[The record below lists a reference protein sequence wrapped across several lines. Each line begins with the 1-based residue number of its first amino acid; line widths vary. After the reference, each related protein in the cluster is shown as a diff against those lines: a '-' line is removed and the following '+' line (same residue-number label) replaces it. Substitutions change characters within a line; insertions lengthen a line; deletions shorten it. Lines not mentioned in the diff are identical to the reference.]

1 MSDLRYWI
9 GFDHLKGL
17 GPCGFSKLQNGF
29 DSMEEAWEASAAE
42 LQEAGFGRD
51 LSMSIV
57 EQRKRMSLDGLMDG
71 LAEHEVHPLPI
82 SSPGYPQ
89 QLKEVESPPN
99 ILYVKGELLER
110 DLRGITVIG
119 TRDCTKYG
127 VTVCAELSS
136 GLASRGV
143 TVISDMVRGI
153 DNLAQRSAL
162 RAGGRTVAVMASG
175 LDYVASAKSGRSSNG
190 AKLPL
195 DIVESGSGC
204 LVSEHPMGTRSNRA
218 RQRMRNR
225 LLSGLAAGVLVV
237 EAPKQ
242 SGTMFTVR
250 CALDQGREVFAVP
263 GRADSTKSEGT
274 NWLISQGAK
283 LVTEVDDIINEL
295 KDTGDGDYEVGAG
308 TGGMEMR
315 ESGVSDRA
323 RFGYGD
329 SRTRSQKAAI
339 VVETA
344 EERQIVDALLAANG
358 GMNVDEIVRVTGL
371 SVDNVGASLSMME
384 IKGYLRQVGTSY
396 ELATSGQHMIAP
408 LMMDNA

>member
-1 MSDLRYWI
+1 MSELRYWI

-17 GPCGFSKLQNGF
+17 GPCGFAKLRNRF

-42 LQEAGFGRD
+42 LQEAGFGSD
-51 LSMSIV
+51 LANSIV
-57 EQRKRMSLDGLMDG
+57 EQRKRMSLDRLMDA
-71 LAEHEVHPLPI
+71 LAEHEVFPLHI
-82 SSPGYPQ
+82 ISPGYPQ
-89 QLKEVESPPN
+89 NLKDMENPPN
-99 ILYVKGELLER
+99 ILYVKGELRER
-110 DLRGITVIG
+110 DLQGITVIG
-119 TRDCTKYG
+119 TRNCTKYG
-127 VTVCAELSS
+127 AAVCAELSS
-136 GLASRGV
+136 GLARRGV

-153 DNLAQRSAL
+153 DSIAQRTAL

-175 LDYVASAKSGRSSNG
+175 LDLGASARSRRPQNG
-190 AKLPL
+190 AELPL

-225 LLSGLAAGVLVV
+225 LLSGLGAGVLVV
-237 EAPKQ
+237 EAPKK

-263 GRADSTKSEGT
+263 GRADSAKSEGT

-295 KDTGDGDYEVGAG
+295 KDVGDGDYDEGSG
-308 TGGMEMR
+308 SGGMELR
-315 ESGVSDRA
+315 DAGANDRA

-329 SRTRSQKAAI
+329 SRPRSQNAAI

-344 EERQIVDALLAANG
+344 DERQIVDALLAAGG

-384 IKGYLRQVGTSY
+384 IKGYLKQVGTSY